1 MLAEW
6 SRSRGVVQLKLA
18 GSFCVLIG
26 LGIVSGISFVAGC
39 NSPPRLTSQQAE
51 GKHLYEIRC
60 AHCHRENDLALKKV
74 PPDLHSVFKRSTMPS
89 GVAATDAEMRRVV
102 LAGKGMMPAF
112 AGRFTE
118 EQMAALIAYGVVKG
132 IVGSKVNARSSHRHR
147 DVQPTIDKK
156 AGRHT
161 RVLVGLLA
169 NRRQR
174 VFRHR
179 NDVRGHLHHRARRRG
194 AAARVGVPDTGGVPA
209 ASGRVGAAAGH
220 AQAVHRT
227 PDRLVRPP

>member
-1 MLAEW
+1 MKVVHLLSSTPRPTISSPIPRGIPEIALLAEW

-118 EQMAALIAYGVVKG
+118 EQMAALIAYL
-132 IVGSKVNARSSHRHR
+132 R
-147 DVQPTIDKK
+147 T
-156 AGRHT
+156 
-161 RVLVGLLA
+161 GL
-169 NRRQR
+169 Q
-174 VFRHR
+174 
-179 NDVRGHLHHRARRRG
+179 
-194 AAARVGVPDTGGVPA
+194 
-209 ASGRVGAAAGH
+209 
-220 AQAVHRT
+220 
-227 PDRLVRPP
+227 